1 MTTKVILMR
10 HGETS
15 WNSTGRWQGHAPTPL
30 NEAGIVQAQQ
40 AATHLYQHEAINAIY
55 SSDLLRA
62 HQTAA
67 FVAQLYQ
74 LPIKLDARLRE
85 IDLGAWQGLT
95 RQEIMEWDTER
106 YQALW
111 QQHHLPRPGGES
123 LQQVGQRTAAAVMA
137 WADAHPHQ
145 TILGVTHSGT
155 IRGLLYQLGLSEEGS
170 NLNIGN
176 ASLTTFV
183 FDGTWQLIGFGEVT
197 FLSEGQDCEE

>member
-40 AATHLYQHEAINAIY
+40 AAIHLHQSQPIDVIY

-62 HQTAA
+62 FQTATIVSEA
-67 FVAQLYQ
+67 YQ
-74 LPIKLDARLRE
+74 LPVRLDERLRE
-85 IDLGAWQGLT
+85 INLGAWQGLT
-95 RQEIMEWDTER
+95 RQEIMAWDGDR

-123 LQQVGQRTAAAVMA
+123 LQQVGARIAAALKA
-137 WADAHPHQ
+137 WVQEHPDQ
-145 TILGVTHSGT
+145 IILGVTHSGT
-155 IRGLLYQLGLSEEGS
+155 IRGLLHQFGLSDDAGNKS
-170 NLNIGN
+170 LGN
-176 ASLTTFV
+176 ASLTTLIY
-183 FDGTWQLIGFGEVT
+183 DETWQLEGFGRAS
-197 FLSEGQDCEE
+197 FLS